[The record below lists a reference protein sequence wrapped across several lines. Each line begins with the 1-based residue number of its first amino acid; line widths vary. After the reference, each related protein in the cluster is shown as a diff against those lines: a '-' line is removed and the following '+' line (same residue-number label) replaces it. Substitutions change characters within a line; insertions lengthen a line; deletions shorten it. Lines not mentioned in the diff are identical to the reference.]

1 MIVDVESYTL
11 VVLDKKEFDYFQI
24 LWSAAN

>member
-1 MIVDVESYTL
+1 MILDVESSTP

-24 LWSAAN
+24 LWSGAN